1 MNSLE
6 ELNVYG
12 TELEVDFADWRSAD
26 VILTDYNPADLNVVE
41 ITYYNNKVPN
51 ATEIEEII
59 QYDQCDVT
67 YSIALGSIA
76 GTITWPIVPS
86 GCNVTYNESTNTYT
100 IDGVNSL
107 SIWNNIKNPYL

>member
-51 ATEIEEII
+51 ATEIASDIFISGSAASGGVFVFINVFLTLGGIVSLLSAILKII
-59 QYDQCDVT
+59 
-67 YSIALGSIA
+67 
-76 GTITWPIVPS
+76 
-86 GCNVTYNESTNTYT
+86 
-100 IDGVNSL
+100 
-107 SIWNNIKNPYL
+107 